1 MHNILI
7 DNRFDCLNIAVRQN
21 MRHMVRRNILNIF
34 TGRNTKMMQYNQ
46 IAKQA
51 IDFQKSFF
59 KSGYNAVAM
68 IQDQAAAAVDTMMN
82 QTSLV
87 PEEGRQAIKSWVNA
101 CQKERNR
108 FKSYV
113 EDSFSG
119 LEKHLAQE
127 SKSAPAKPK
136 N

>member
-1 MHNILI
+1 
-7 DNRFDCLNIAVRQN
+7 
-21 MRHMVRRNILNIF
+21 
-34 TGRNTKMMQYNQ
+34 MMEYNQ

-51 IDFQKSFF
+51 IDFQKSTFN
-59 KSGYNAVAM
+59 SWYNAVTM
-68 IQDQAAAAVDTMMN
+68 VQDQAASAVETMMN

-87 PEEGRQAIKSWVNA
+87 PEDGRQAIKGWVSA
-101 CQKERNR
+101 CQEERNR

-119 LEKHLAQE
+119 LEKQLAQKSKRASAE
-127 SKSAPAKPK
+127 SKSAVAKAK

>member
-1 MHNILI
+1 M
-7 DNRFDCLNIAVRQN
+7 A
-21 MRHMVRRNILNIF
+21 
-34 TGRNTKMMQYNQ
+34 YNQ

-68 IQDQAAAAVDTMMN
+68 VQDQAAAAVDTMMN

-87 PEEGRQAIKSWVNA
+87 PEEGRQAIKNWVNA
-101 CQKERNR
+101 CQEERDR

>member
-1 MHNILI
+1 
-7 DNRFDCLNIAVRQN
+7 
-21 MRHMVRRNILNIF
+21 
-34 TGRNTKMMQYNQ
+34 MMAYNQ

-51 IDFQKSFF
+51 IDFQKSSFT
-59 KSGYNAVAM
+59 SWYNAMTMV
-68 IQDQAAAAVDTMMN
+68 QDQAAAAVDTMMN

-87 PEEGRQAIKSWVNA
+87 PEEGRQAIKTWVNA
-101 CQKERNR
+101 CHDERKR

-119 LEKHLAQE
+119 LEKNLARE
-127 SKSAPAKPK
+127 SKSTSAKPK

>member
-1 MHNILI
+1 
-7 DNRFDCLNIAVRQN
+7 
-21 MRHMVRRNILNIF
+21 
-34 TGRNTKMMQYNQ
+34 MMEYNQ

-51 IDFQKSFF
+51 IDFQKTSF
-59 KSGYNAVAM
+59 KSWYHAVAM
-68 IQDQAAAAVDTMMN
+68 VQDQAAAAVDTIMN

-87 PEEGRQAIKSWVNA
+87 PEEGREAIKSWINA
-101 CQKERNR
+101 CQEERDR

-113 EDSFSG
+113 EEGFSG

-127 SKSAPAKPK
+127 SKTAPKAIAKPK